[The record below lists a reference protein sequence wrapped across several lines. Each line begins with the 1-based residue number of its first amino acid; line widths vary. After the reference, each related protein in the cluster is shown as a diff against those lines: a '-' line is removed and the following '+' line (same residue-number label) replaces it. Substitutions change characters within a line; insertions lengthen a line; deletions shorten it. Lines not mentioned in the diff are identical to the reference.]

1 MLLKGNVVFKELMS
15 ANRYNLSGLTW
26 RFFFSPQI
34 MLFPVLVRAM
44 AQFVEDSSVC
54 RDLLDW

>member
-1 MLLKGNVVFKELMS
+1 MFKELMS
-15 ANRYNLSGLTW
+15 ANRYNSSGLTG
-26 RFFFSPQI
+26 RFFFFFPQI